1 MNIEIRRKKLDE
13 INQNETPYM
22 TGIRIRYKGEN
33 KEFNAYKIPLEYL
46 IYNKSNGRIG
56 SLVKS
61 YEKESHPLDPEV
73 PEHAAIIESFLDIA
87 SEERNDT
94 TKSSLVRD
102 GQKLYGIVT
111 NDGVIIDGNRR
122 AMLLNQIYRT
132 RASYEEK
139 NVNVD
144 HAAFFIGVIL
154 PQGADPKE
162 ISRLETTYQMG
173 EDEKL
178 DYNPIEKYLK
188 CKDLLEFFD
197 ITDIADMMGEKKS
210 TIENWLSIMQL
221 MDDYLKY
228 LSYDGIYTR
237 LDKREG
243 QFVDLERY
251 LAAYKKSSSKVNWNY
266 KEDDIVDLKSVCF
279 DYIRAQYEGKE
290 FRIIAQPNEER
301 SLFCKESVWKRFL
314 EAHSN
319 TVEPINETEKS
330 VDQYRQENQGEDI
343 SKLLASRDNDWKEKV
358 KDHLKGNLARADNEN
373 RMANDANEPLKLVNE
388 AIQALESI
396 NIDARAFYSTS
407 VESRLAEINRI
418 AWDYRKL
425 IKHKVN
431 GN

>member
-1 MNIEIRRKKLDE
+1 MNIEIRRRKLDE
-13 INQNETPYM
+13 IIQSEIPYM

-33 KEFNAYKIPLEYL
+33 KEFNAYKIPLDYL
-46 IYNKSNGRIG
+46 IYNKNNGRIG

-61 YEKESHPLDPEV
+61 YEKECHPLDPENS
-73 PEHAAIIESFLDIA
+73 EHASVIERFLDIA

-102 GQKLYGIVT
+102 GQKQYGIVT

-122 AMLLNQIYRT
+122 AMLLNQIYRA

-139 NVNVD
+139 SVNVD

-197 ITDIADMMGEKKS
+197 VSDIAEMMGEKKN

-228 LSYDGIYTR
+228 LGYDGIYTR
-237 LDKREG
+237 LEKREG

-251 LAAYKKSSSKVNWNY
+251 LSTYKKGTTKVEWPYN
-266 KEDDIVDLKSVCF
+266 DADIVDLTSVCF

-290 FRIIAQPNEER
+290 FRIIAQPNGER
-301 SLFCKESVWKRFL
+301 SLFCKKNVWDHFL
-314 EAHSN
+314 DSHST

-330 VDQYRQENQGEDI
+330 VDHYRQENQGEDI
-343 SKLLASRDNDWKEKV
+343 SKLLAARDNDWKEKV
-358 KDHLKGNLARADNEN
+358 KNHLKGNLAKAETEN
-373 RMANDANEPLKLVNE
+373 RLVNDANEPSKLINM
-388 AIQALESI
+388 AIQALTSI
-396 NIDARAFYSTS
+396 NTDARSFYSS
-407 VESRLAEINRI
+407 NVESLLAEVNKI
-418 AWDYRKL
+418 AWDYRQM
-425 IKHKVN
+425 IKHKSR
-431 GN
+431 